1 MTTRCLVLV
10 RHAKAAQGGVAD
22 TARPLTAGGTTDAA
36 GIGAWLSRLPLVP
49 DRVVVSPALR
59 AGETWERAA
68 ACLPSTPAPITDE
81 RIYLNTVDALR
92 SVIHDTPDDVQTLVL
107 VGHNP
112 AIAQL
117 ANSLADKHGDAAA
130 MVELARGYPASGVAV
145 FVTSTPWRQVQAGTA
160 ALTHFAAPPD

>member
-1 MTTRCLVLV
+1 
-10 RHAKAAQGGVAD
+10 
-22 TARPLTAGGTTDAA
+22 
-36 GIGAWLSRLPLVP
+36 
-49 DRVVVSPALR
+49 
-59 AGETWERAA
+59 
-68 ACLPSTPAPITDE
+68 
-81 RIYLNTVDALR
+81 
-92 SVIHDTPDDVQTLVL
+92 VQTLVL